1 MKNLFL
7 IIMLACATATLQ
19 AQNEGNIN
27 KGTWMA
33 GGSVAFSTN
42 SQSQGGTSTTNT
54 TFSVAPEAGYF
65 ISSKFAFTLAVNFFN
80 NNFEN
85 GSSNSFALQPGI
97 RFYPYKDL
105 FVAGAVGFGTSN
117 STVANTTFKSNLF
130 GYQAG
135 AGYSIFLNKH
145 VALEPT
151 LIYTSTTI
159 SQDTPTANSDLTA
172 QGLTLGVGF
181 RIFL

>member
-7 IIMLACATATLQ
+7 IIMLACATMALQ
-19 AQNEGNIN
+19 AQDEGNIN

-42 SQSQGGTSTTNT
+42 SQSQGGTSINNT
-54 TFSVAPEAGYF
+54 TFSIAPEAGYF

-80 NNFEN
+80 NNTEN
-85 GSSNSFALQPGI
+85 GNSNNFAVQPGI

-105 FVAGAVGFGTSN
+105 FVAGSVGFGTSN
-117 STVANTTFKSNLF
+117 ATLSNTTFKSNLF
-130 GYQAG
+130 AYQAG
-135 AGYSIFLNKH
+135 VGYSIFLNKH

-151 LIYTSTTI
+151 LIYASTTI
-159 SQDTPTANSDLTA
+159 NQDTQNTNSDFTT
-172 QGLTLGVGF
+172 QGLTLGIGF